1 MSGNAVILRGGSEAA
16 QSNRAIHAALA
27 SGLAETGLPI
37 DAVQFVPTQDRAA
50 VGALLRAQGLVDII
64 IPRGGK
70 GLVARVQ
77 DEARVPVLAHLD
89 GINPLYIDDAADP
102 APSVALAV
110 HATLPPTGHRAATD
124 TTL

>member
-77 DEARVPVLAHLD
+77 DERSEEHTSELQSLMR
-89 GINPLYIDDAADP
+89 ISY
-102 APSVALAV
+102 AV
-110 HATLPPTGHRAATD
+110 FCLKNKNNTKEK
-124 TTL
+124 